1 MSAKDFRTWHGTV
14 LAAVALA
21 ERLDDAGSPTRRKRA
36 VRAAMGDVAEYLGN
50 TPTVARGSYVDP
62 RVIDAYESGTTIAPT
77 LRRLGNRR
85 RAPDVIARRDR
96 ARRAATARG

>member
-21 ERLDDAGSPTRRKRA
+21 ERADEATSPTRRKRA
-36 VRAAMGDVAEYLGN
+36 VRAGDGRRR
-50 TPTVARGSYVDP
+50 PTTSATRRRSPAARTSTHAS
-62 RVIDAYESGTTIAPT
+62 IDAYEAGATIAPT

-85 RAPDVIARRDR
+85 RQPEASRDAIER
-96 ARRAATARG
+96 AVLRLLR